1 MGPARTWSFVGASL
15 LAIGSGIAL
24 VVLVL
29 GYAVIANVTS
39 MVPLSLAAGLTLMGM
54 ATFVAT
60 RRNRRAKPS
69 RLAAEAAWYFV
80 ISASAYT
87 GAGYLFAF

>member
-1 MGPARTWSFVGASL
+1 MGSAQAWSFVRGSL

-24 VVLVL
+24 VALVL
-29 GYAVIANVTS
+29 SYAVFANVTS
-39 MVPLSLAAGLTLMGM
+39 MVPLSIAAGLALMGM
-54 ATFVAT
+54 ATIVAT

-69 RLAAEAAWYFV
+69 RWAAEAAWYFV
-80 ISASAYT
+80 ISALAYT